1 MHDINE
7 QIAIVW
13 AALEAY
19 REFLIPEGDPENDEI
34 WNNICTAMAVINEDL
49 TND

>member
-1 MHDINE
+1 MHDIDE
-7 QIAIVW
+7 QLAIVW

-19 REFLIPEGDPENDEI
+19 REFLISEGDPENDEI